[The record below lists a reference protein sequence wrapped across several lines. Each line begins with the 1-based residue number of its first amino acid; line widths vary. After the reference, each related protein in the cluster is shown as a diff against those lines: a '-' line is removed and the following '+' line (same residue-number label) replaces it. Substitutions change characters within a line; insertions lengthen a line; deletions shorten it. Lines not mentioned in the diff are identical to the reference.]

1 MKLLAS
7 LVIGFVF
14 FAMYK
19 LFTQPPIYAQNACI
33 RAVAFNA
40 CMQEPNT
47 APETCEARA
56 LKQSLVYAD
65 TIKPECREEK

>member
-19 LFTQPPIYAQNACI
+19 LFTQPPIYAQDACL
-33 RAVAFNA
+33 REVAFNA
-40 CMQEPNT
+40 CMKESDT
-47 APETCEARA
+47 TPETCEARS